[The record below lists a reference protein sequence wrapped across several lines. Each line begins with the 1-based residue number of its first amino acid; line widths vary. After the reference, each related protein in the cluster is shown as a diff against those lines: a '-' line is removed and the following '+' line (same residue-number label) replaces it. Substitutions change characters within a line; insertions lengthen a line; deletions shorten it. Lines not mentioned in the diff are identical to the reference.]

1 MRILLYSAVAVA
13 SIAFCG
19 CGGSKSS
26 TATTTASTTA
36 TNKVAHTVSTA
47 SGPPLSSAKL
57 VKRADAICA
66 RSNAKI
72 AHIPGKVEKAID
84 YATIGL
90 PRAAIYSAAVAE
102 LERLTP
108 PSSLAAAWQQ
118 LLESRR
124 ALASTLETLGTDA
137 RAGDIAAMR
146 VIVKTGG
153 HIVPQIAASATKV
166 GATQCAKIT

>member
-1 MRILLYSAVAVA
+1 MRILLSSAVAVA
-13 SIAFCG
+13 LIALYG

-26 TATTTASTTA
+26 TTTTTASTTA
-36 TNKVAHTVSTA
+36 TAKVAHTVTVA
-47 SGPPLSSAKL
+47 SGPPLSSAEL
-57 VKRADAICA
+57 IKRADAICA
-66 RSNAKI
+66 RANAKI
-72 AHIPGKVEKAID
+72 ARTPQKVEKPSD

-90 PRAAIYSAAVAE
+90 PRAAIYSAAVAD
-102 LERLTP
+102 LEKLTP

-124 ALASTLETLGTDA
+124 ALASTLQTLGIDA

-146 VIVKTGG
+146 VIVKTSGR
-153 HIVPQIAASATKV
+153 IVPQIAASATKV